1 MAMTEEQF
9 ERDYPKDQYN
19 YVHKSSRTKGSMG
32 ETEID
37 VYDIVS
43 KETGKV
49 VITATRTEHTRHRP
63 HKTTTSWGW

>member
-1 MAMTEEQF
+1 MTEEQF

-49 VITATRTEHTRHRP
+49 VITATRTEHTSHRP
-63 HKTTTSWGW
+63 LKTTTSWDW